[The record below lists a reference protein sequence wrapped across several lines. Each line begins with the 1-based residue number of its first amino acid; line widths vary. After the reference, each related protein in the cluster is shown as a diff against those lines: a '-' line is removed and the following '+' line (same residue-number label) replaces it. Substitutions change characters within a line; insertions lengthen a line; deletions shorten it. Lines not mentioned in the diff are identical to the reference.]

1 MLQKARRLFD
11 GAGRSAC
18 PNGESSY
25 AHPPVLVS
33 KIGLQ
38 TFLHMRKQLL
48 N

>member
-1 MLQKARRLFD
+1 MLQKTRRLFD
-11 GAGRSAC
+11 GAGPSAY
-18 PNGESSY
+18 PKGESSY

-38 TFLHMRKQLL
+38 PLLHMRKKLL